1 MINIRDGFFDI
12 REYDVIEF
20 DRLISYMENEESNK
34 KDEENKKIIIVLESL
49 FDFRCFYK
57 EVFEILN

>member
-34 KDEENKKIIIVLESL
+34 KNEENKKIIIVLESL

-57 EVFEILN
+57 EVF

>member
-20 DRLISYMENEESNK
+20 DRLISYMENEESDK

>member
-34 KDEENKKIIIVLESL
+34 KNEENKKIIIVLESL